1 VRPIEWSSL
10 ALVLGLA
17 AGVSWPRRGRAVA
30 LAVLALIAGAIFPV
44 QGWLSTRSGQAVML
58 AVAPLEGSDVE
69 LEAGQLVTIRGRQG
83 GRVHV
88 AAGRVID
95 GWVPATSVAP
105 IAGGED
111 G

>member
-1 VRPIEWSSL
+1 
-10 ALVLGLA
+10 
-17 AGVSWPRRGRAVA
+17 
-30 LAVLALIAGAIFPV
+30 
-44 QGWLSTRSGQAVML
+44 ML

-95 GWVPATSVAP
+95 GWVPASSVAA